1 MIRTLFGLF
10 FFISVV
16 MASGD
21 MSFENSKKV
30 YTIQLFSV
38 SKHRSKKIIMRNV
51 PSELRDEFY
60 LHKVKDL
67 VAGRYSQA
75 MTYKKILPALKKVKK
90 AGFKDACVIAT
101 TKRYMPIKNEKAVL
115 KKPTKKIISKYII
128 SQMIVKANR
137 AYKNGNKMQAM
148 IYYEMLLS
156 TGVKSK
162 KIKKN
167 LCYLYG
173 EKGAWEQAKDVI
185 DKERYQLKLIYAY
198 ANGAVKTLQPNF
210 YKNLKEY
217 IMLDRSG
224 HIALLAGYY
233 FEQKYEMKKALEF
246 YKRAYEKNRNDKY
259 NSYAY
264 ARYLD
269 ITGKKQEALRLYK
282 MLYGQTREESEI
294 HKAIQSRL

>member
-1 MIRTLFGLF
+1 
-10 FFISVV
+10 
-16 MASGD
+16 
-21 MSFENSKKV
+21 
-30 YTIQLFSV
+30 
-38 SKHRSKKIIMRNV
+38 
-51 PSELRDEFY
+51 
-60 LHKVKDL
+60 
-67 VAGRYSQA
+67 
-75 MTYKKILPALKKVKK
+75 
-90 AGFKDACVIAT
+90 
-101 TKRYMPIKNEKAVL
+101 
-115 KKPTKKIISKYII
+115 
-128 SQMIVKANR
+128 
-137 AYKNGNKMQAM
+137 
-148 IYYEMLLS
+148 MLLS
-156 TGVKSK
+156 AGVKSK

-198 ANGAVKTLQPNF
+198 ANGAAKTLQPNF
-210 YKNLKEY
+210 YENLKEY

-246 YKRAYEKNRNDKY
+246 YKRAYEKNKNDKY

-282 MLYGQTREESEI
+282 MLYGQTKEESEI